1 MLNNIQKNLSRNSK
15 SFIRIILGLVLGVM
29 PAAAGLTIANPQPV
43 TIQGYNGPQED
54 AVISADNQ
62 YLFFDSHNDAGLP
75 MYLYMATRIDYK
87 TFKFIGRV
95 PGVNFEAIEGVEDSA
110 HNFYFVSPLLLGQGG
125 QTTIGH
131 GTFSNGSVTNVAFV
145 NELLPKPAP
154 SGSRGITFDLFIT
167 PDGNTLYFSDF
178 MVKSGGAQF
187 SVQGAQLAIATRN
200 VDGTFTRLSNSADIL
215 KNVNALG
222 SLVYNA
228 TPSADG
234 LELVFNASSS
244 FPIPSHIYIAT
255 RMSPSAPFGNP
266 QLVAA
271 ADLDHG
277 QLSEPGSF
285 SPDGKYLYFHR
296 VLGPSTSQIYVL
308 TRQ

>member
-1 MLNNIQKNLSRNSK
+1 M
-15 SFIRIILGLVLGVM
+15 
-29 PAAAGLTIANPQPV
+29 
-43 TIQGYNGPQED
+43 
-54 AVISADNQ
+54 
-62 YLFFDSHNDAGLP
+62 
-75 MYLYMATRIDYK
+75 
-87 TFKFIGRV
+87 
-95 PGVNFEAIEGVEDSA
+95 NFEAIEGVEDSA

-131 GTFSNGSVTNVAFV
+131 GTFSNGSVTNVALV
-145 NELLPKPAP
+145 NGLLPKPAP

-234 LELVFNASSS
+234 LELAFNASSS

-255 RMSPSAPFGNP
+255 RTSPSAPFGNP

-308 TRQ
+308 TRQKTSVSHRVGKQLRISAGLRGCASIGFCKGSASSRLISCKLIGAIDRDSLPLSAGGRVIRCGPRNG